1 LYIIL
6 YRRDELMQIGDRIK
20 GIRKERGITQTDLAL
35 KAGIS
40 RTYLADLEG
49 NRYTPSINILKVL
62 ANVLNV
68 KLSDIIEGKEKDP
81 ELSESYI
88 EVLQSAR
95 KAGITP
101 DKLQALIEILK
112 DK

>member
-1 LYIIL
+1 
-6 YRRDELMQIGDRIK
+6 MQIGDRIK
-20 GIRKERGITQTDLAL
+20 AIRKEKGITQTDLAI
-35 KAGIS
+35 KAEMS

-49 NRYTPSINILKVL
+49 NRYAPSLNILQAISKAL
-62 ANVLNV
+62 DV
-68 KLSDIIEGKEKDP
+68 KLSDIIEEKDP

-88 EVLQSAR
+88 SVLQSAR

-101 DKLQALIEILK
+101 EKLKALVEVLK